1 MVIRKIR
8 SFFLNELDGLA
19 ANAGILT
26 IATTNHPERIDD
38 AIVNRPSRFDVK
50 YNFDLPE
57 VELRKEFAKKWIAKF
72 GGSGQKE
79 SVNGDATK
87 TVTRANGIKFEMEKD
102 EIAAKVAEMTE
113 GFSFAFLKELYVR
126 HLSSRFVHY

>member
-1 MVIRKIR
+1 MVVPKVR

-50 YNFDLPE
+50 YNFTLPE
-57 VELRKEFAKKWIAKF
+57 SELREAFAMKWLAKF
-72 GGSGQKE
+72 GE
-79 SVNGDATK
+79 SHGGGEKMDGTMKRARAVKFAT
-87 TVTRANGIKFEMEKD
+87 GHEEL
-102 EIAAKVAEMTE
+102 AAKIAEMTD
-113 GFSFAFLKELYVR
+113 GFSFAFMKEL
-126 HLSSRFVHY
+126 

>member
-1 MVIRKIR
+1 MVVPKVR

-50 YNFDLPE
+50 YNFALPDI
-57 VELRKEFAKKWIAKF
+57 ELRKTFAKKWIDKF
-72 GGSGQKE
+72 GGSGEKKANE
-79 SVNGDATK
+79 DDAK
-87 TVTRANGIKFEMEKD
+87 PVTRAKGVKFEMEKED
-102 EIAAKVAEMTE
+102 IAAKVAEMTE
-113 GFSFAFLKELYVR
+113 GFSFAFMKEL
-126 HLSSRFVHY
+126 